1 MKTICLS
8 MIVKNESKIIE
19 RMLESVLPVL
29 DCYCIVD
36 TGSTDDTVAVIR
48 RFADAHNLKG
58 GVVHDPFVNFEVSRT
73 RALAEARKSKRD
85 YILLMDADMV
95 LEGTACF
102 THDLTADLYMLYQ
115 GSSRLQYLNARLVS
129 SKLPCRYVGVTHEYL
144 HIDGPHSNNTLTT
157 LRINDVGDGG
167 AKHDKFTRD
176 IRLLTQG
183 VADEPANSRYLF
195 YLANSYYDSG
205 NPKEAVPWYL
215 KRIEAGGWNEEVF
228 YSLYRLCLCYK
239 ILGNMDMFLLYGIK
253 AWILLPTR
261 AESVY
266 ELVKHYRE
274 HGNQKLAYSLYLLVK
289 DVPVPPEGLFV
300 HTEVYRY
307 KLTYEFS
314 ILAYYCK
321 QDARPCFRTLFVEPE
336 LDLTHLLSN
345 YKFYLKRPTPTQ
357 TVDLTCAYV
366 IDGVDFT
373 GSSPSIV
380 ATGSTYVVN
389 VRLINYTLNSGK
401 YVVPNNQLVTR
412 NLRLSLDSNLQVSG
426 TEFLETTDEVRQP
439 NEHACTWH
447 GIEDVK
453 VAEIDGAL
461 YFTGTKCLESK
472 QIGVCWGKYE
482 NPLVPAELPTTEKC
496 EKNWVFLPGR
506 LEMVYSWAPLKFG
519 PLKDGRLNLTST
531 RPMPHLFKM
540 ARGSC
545 NGVEF
550 NGEYW
555 FTVHFVL
562 HGAQRYYMHALAV
575 FDRDMRLQR
584 YTLPFKFRGADTEY
598 CLGMVVEAQRILF
611 THSETDS
618 SPQLAVYPLS
628 EFEFVKF

>member
-19 RMLESVLPVL
+19 RMLQSVLPVI
-29 DCYCIVD
+29 DAYCIVD
-36 TGSTDDTVAVIR
+36 TGSTDDTVEIIHK
-48 RFADAHNLKG
+48 FAAANNLKG
-58 GVVHDPFVNFEVSRT
+58 HVVHDPFVNFEVSRT
-73 RALAEARKSKRD
+73 RALAEARKLEQD

-95 LEGTACF
+95 LEGTGF
-102 THDLTADLYMLYQ
+102 TKDLTADLYMLYQ
-115 GSSRLQYLNARLVS
+115 GSSSLQYLNARLVS
-129 SKLPCRYVGVTHEYL
+129 SKLPCKYSGVTHEYL
-144 HIDGPHSNNTLTT
+144 NIDGPHSKEILTT
-157 LRINDVGDGG
+157 IRINDVGDGG
-167 AKHDKFTRD
+167 AKHDKFARD
-176 IRLLTQG
+176 IRLLTKG
-183 VADEPANSRYLF
+183 LEDEPGNVRYLF
-195 YLANSYYDSG
+195 YLANSYFDSG
-205 NPKEAVPWYL
+205 NPKEAVPWYQ

-228 YSLYRLCLCYK
+228 YSMYRLCLCFK
-239 ILGNMDMFLLYGIK
+239 ILGNMDMFLLYGLK
-253 AWILLPTR
+253 AWLFLPTR
-261 AESVY
+261 VESIY
-266 ELVKHYRE
+266 ELVKYHRE
-274 HGNQKLAYSLYLLVK
+274 NGNQKLAYSLYLLTK
-289 DVPVPPEGLFV
+289 DVPAPPEGLFV
-300 HTEVYRY
+300 HMDVYRY

-314 ILAYYCK
+314 ILAFYCQ
-321 QDARPCFRTLFVEPE
+321 QDARQSFRTLFVEPE

-345 YKFYLKRPTPTQ
+345 YKFYLRRPAPIQ
-357 TVDLTCAYV
+357 TIDLSCAYV
-366 IDGVDFT
+366 VDGIDFT

-389 VRLINYTLNSGK
+389 VRLINYTLTAGNYK
-401 YVVPNNQLVTR
+401 VPNNQLVTR
-412 NLRLSLDSNLQVSG
+412 NVRLSLDSNLQVAG
-426 TEFLETTDEVRQP
+426 TEFLETEDVVRQP
-439 NEHACTWH
+439 HEHACTWH

-482 NPLVPAELPTTEKC
+482 NPLVPKELPTHARC
-496 EKNWVFLPGR
+496 EKNWVFLPDR
-506 LEMVYSWAPLKFG
+506 MEMVYSWAPLKFG
-519 PLKDGRLNLTST
+519 PLKDGMLNLTST

-562 HGAQRYYMHALAV
+562 HGAQRFYLHALAV
-575 FDRDMRLQR
+575 FDRDMHLQR
-584 YTLPFKFRGADTEY
+584 YTLPFKFRAADTEY

-628 EFEFVKF
+628 EFEFVKL